1 MIGMLRR
8 WIKRIADEDRVVPAI
23 LSNSGP
29 PLIQIFKID
38 NGYLIH
44 KNRVHAQY
52 RDDAQITFCP
62 TPLDVA
68 RQIINS
74 EALQKMGITP
84 EVLNTSG
91 ITAGSFVTKI

>member
-1 MIGMLRR
+1 MISRLKR
-8 WIKRIADEDRVVPAI
+8 WIKRIADEDRLAPAVE
-23 LSNSGP
+23 SAGP
-29 PLIQIFKID
+29 PMIQIYKIE

-44 KNRVHAQY
+44 K
-52 RDDAQITFCP
+52 RDTKSTYADSARIVYCN
-62 TPLDVA
+62 TPIDVA

>member
-8 WIKRIADEDRVVPAI
+8 WIKRIADEDRLAPAVE
-23 LSNSGP
+23 SAGP
-29 PLIQIFKID
+29 PMIQIYKIE

-44 KNRVHAQY
+44 K
-52 RDDAQITFCP
+52 RDTKSTYADSARIVYCN
-62 TPLDVA
+62 TPIDVA

-84 EVLNTSG
+84 EGLHTSG
-91 ITAGSFVTKI
+91 VSTGSFATKI